1 MYTITVILSLR
12 KTIPKTIDGLSLYFL
27 TDTREFSTCYYP
39 GKFIGRRTDEYNQ
52 VLNCFVYADGS
63 RQDLAAEVTLFGY
76 KVPSVIEIR
85 KALNQYNE
93 FDPIILKAFD
103 IKQQNLI
110 KQQQEKQKSDLI
122 SLATQKE
129 LLKDKYA
136 NSQPNVKRIKLEF
149 LNVDNDKIDTQ
160 DKLFDDID
168 HDDDSKRPKTPP
180 AHIKPIHPASYSSKY
195 MNIIN
200 EAPNYAIKF
209 PAIYSSLLN
218 NKQNNQIKPIQE
230 EEEEEQNSNNDD
242 MDITSNDDGY
252 ISHSGQFKLWKE
264 SKKVS
269 ENLIIAPYVS

>member
-1 MYTITVILSLR
+1 MGKKQNDYVLEANQLVCVEKKNNNDFEYHLMIVLDYNENFALVKDIDANILATHEISWQKIYLCTPLPSYYRLR

-110 KQQQEKQKSDLI
+110 KQQQE
-122 SLATQKE
+122 
-129 LLKDKYA
+129 
-136 NSQPNVKRIKLEF
+136 
-149 LNVDNDKIDTQ
+149 
-160 DKLFDDID
+160 
-168 HDDDSKRPKTPP
+168 
-180 AHIKPIHPASYSSKY
+180 
-195 MNIIN
+195 
-200 EAPNYAIKF
+200 
-209 PAIYSSLLN
+209 
-218 NKQNNQIKPIQE
+218 NK
-230 EEEEEQNSNNDD
+230 
-242 MDITSNDDGY
+242 
-252 ISHSGQFKLWKE
+252 
-264 SKKVS
+264 
-269 ENLIIAPYVS
+269 NLI